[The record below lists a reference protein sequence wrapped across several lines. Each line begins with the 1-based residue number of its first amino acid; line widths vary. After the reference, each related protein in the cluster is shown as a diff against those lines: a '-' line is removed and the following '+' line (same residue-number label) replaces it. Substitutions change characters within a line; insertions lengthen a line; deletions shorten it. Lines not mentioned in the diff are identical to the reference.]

1 MHLLYEIEYK
11 HVNQA
16 ERRRKV
22 SVPWG
27 ITWNKSIHSKFKEIQ
42 FVTSEQIPLKKRLF
56 IFMDTCRCKLNL
68 AGKFNKE
75 TCVESIF
82 PCRRQKLKVI
92 E

>member
-56 IFMDTCRCKLNL
+56 KFMDTLQMPWEED
-68 AGKFNKE
+68 NKVCE
-75 TCVESIF
+75 HT
-82 PCRRQKLKVI
+82 QKSQTLQK
-92 E
+92 